1 MTALALDAPTARQLA
16 ADVRAGRTDPV
27 QLVERALARA
37 QECQALGALVHVDAD
52 GARRQARDRA
62 AQGRDGGP
70 LHGVPVVVKD
80 LYDVAGQTTRAGSLV
95 PPGPPAE
102 RDATAVARLR
112 EAGAVVLGRTRTHEF
127 AWGLTTWHPTEGGT
141 RNPWDLD
148 RTAGGSSGGSAAAVA
163 AGIVPLGLGTDTGCS
178 IRLPAAW
185 CGLVG
190 HKPTHGSVPLDGV
203 VPLGPSLDVGGALVR
218 DVDDARL
225 ALEVLTGRPLPPP
238 QPVDGLRLG
247 RVRADGLPRPLAEA
261 LDASGA
267 RDVALPMADR
277 LPAVYAAVQG
287 SEAVAWHR
295 ATGRWP
301 QHADAYGADVRNR
314 LERSAQLTEADVER
328 ARRDREQL
336 RADTARLFEDVDL
349 LLLPVAACGPSRT
362 DAPDDRPDDGAPL
375 RSAVLPWTVLAN
387 LCGLPACAVPVGRD
401 DDGLPVALQVV
412 GPPGQDARVLDAAAA
427 LARVSPS

>member
-1 MTALALDAPTARQLA
+1 MTSLALDAPTARQLA
-16 ADVRAGRTDPV
+16 AAVRADRTDPV
-27 QLVERALARA
+27 ELVERALARA
-37 QECQALGALVHVDAD
+37 RECEPLAALVHVDPEE
-52 GARRQARDRA
+52 ARREARERA

-80 LYDVAGQTTRAGSLV
+80 LYDVAGQVTRAGSRV
-95 PPGPPAE
+95 PAGPPAG

-112 EAGAVVLGRTRTHEF
+112 AAGAVVLGRSRTHEF
-127 AWGLTTWHPTEGGT
+127 AWGLTTWHPTDGGT

-163 AGIVPLGLGTDTGCS
+163 AGIVPLALGTDTGCS

-203 VPLGPSLDVGGALVR
+203 VPLAPSLDVGGALAR

-225 ALEVLTGRPLPPP
+225 ALEVLTGRRLPRPEPL
-238 QPVDGLRLG
+238 DGGRLG
-247 RVRADGLPRPLAEA
+247 RVRTDGLPRPLADV

-267 RDVALPMADR
+267 RDVELPMADR

-287 SEAVAWHR
+287 SEALAWHR
-295 ATGRWP
+295 STRRWP
-301 QHADAYGADVRNR
+301 DHAGAYGADVRAR
-314 LERSAQLTEADVER
+314 LERSAALSHAEVED
-328 ARRDREQL
+328 ARRLRERL
-336 RADTARLFEDVDL
+336 RAEVAGLFQDVDL

-362 DAPDDRPDDGAPL
+362 AAPDDRPDGGGPL

-412 GPPGQDARVLDAAAA
+412 GRPGEDARVLDAAAV
-427 LARVSPS
+427 LAHWR